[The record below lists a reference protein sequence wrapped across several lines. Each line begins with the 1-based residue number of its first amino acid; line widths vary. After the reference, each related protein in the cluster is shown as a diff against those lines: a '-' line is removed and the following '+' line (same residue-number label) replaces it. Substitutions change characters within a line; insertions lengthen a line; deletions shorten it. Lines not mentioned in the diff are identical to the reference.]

1 MLFLF
6 DMTFLM
12 HWSFKTGYHEKAAR
26 QFLATGAPMPECK
39 SWQRFHAPGS
49 VQGWIIVETDDAG
62 VCYEHAAEWAEFLD
76 WNVTPVFTDDQA
88 GPLIAKVYS

>member
-1 MLFLF
+1 
-6 DMTFLM
+6 M

-39 SWQRFHAPGS
+39 SWQRFQAPGS
-49 VQGWIIVETDDAG
+49 VQGWIIVETNDAG
-62 VCYEHAAEWAEFLD
+62 VCYEHAAGWAEFLD
-76 WNVTPVFTDDQA
+76 WDVTPVFTDDQA